1 SDCLNSLFS
10 QSHRRGS
17 TPSRYCRR
25 HPKKH
30 YPLFRFCN
38 PQKLRFNK
46 LKHSAMDSKP
56 SSKLNCRHCGSS
68 EINEDRRR
76 GDTVCMN
83 CGAVLEEGM
92 IVNEVEFQDS
102 AAGSAQ
108 VIGQFMANDSS
119 GFLPGS
125 ASLASKLGF
134 QRESRQLTLN
144 NARRRLQ
151 QVGGQLRLTQ
161 HQIDMAYNFYR
172 TILNR
177 GWTRGRKVN
186 YVIAA
191 CLYIVCRTEGTH
203 HMLLDL
209 SDLLQVNVYVLGR
222 SYTEIAKR
230 LCINIPALDPCLYIQ
245 RFAQKLEFGD
255 KSREVETTAMRLLQ
269 RMKKDWIAVGR
280 RPAGLAASAL
290 LVAGRLHNYNRTVE
304 DVARLIAKISE
315 QTARK
320 RLQEFAKT
328 PSSTLTIEEFLSV
341 DYEGEHDPPAFLE
354 GLKRATTDRDE
365 TDMDRMCKE
374 VGELEALIDR
384 EMEKLQERRV
394 RGIVSGLF
402 VVAGTGTAASTSSA
416 AAGQQPST
424 PAEPAAAEKPDV
436 KPDAAAQFLLNCD
449 DAEVNLSARH
459 VLKDALE
466 GVVDA
471 EELECCVDDLH
482 QAVGAGPSSQQQQEQ
497 QQPQTSSSSLTR
509 SAGHGVDHMMAAVGI
524 DMKPALSSLA
534 QAPGII
540 TKSECYTSI
549 ETKPFLA
556 PTDDAANDGEL
567 SLEGID
573 DEELEREY
581 LLSRREVLIKAR
593 DWYRR
598 NADWLR
604 DTEKRRAK
612 LAAVAAAAAAAAS
625 GDPSGV
631 GSVDVDDDVAQLA
644 AAASATATSAPRRRT
659 KRTAHASGI
668 QTTEQAIEVA
678 IRSKRSLSSKINYE
692 ALKLLSEPLV
702 KQQPG
707 EEAAAATADQHS
719 ALPSP
724 VAVKPPPA
732 GDDLPPPPPPAV
744 SSANAPI
751 DIDHVD
757 APSTLSKQASAS
769 IDVVSSAAPVPA
781 PVSEPF
787 QQEYSQ
793 IVEDLD
799 DEDEYYDDDP
809 SSNVVQLLR
818 REGAGQYGAGAD
830 DFDDEWID

>member
-1 SDCLNSLFS
+1 DVRRAQQAVLNAEEKFLDSQQHRRTLQQQQQQALSMERDRLELEMDKYQKGEDKYLQLILREHDLIKSEQSLTQRVQAAEHEERKKFS
-10 QSHRRGS
+10 QLSAARSAPATSRSERTVTGPKYWTLIGSVAGTLLGVGAASLHRWLRL
-17 TPSRYCRR
+17 REA
-25 HPKKH
+25 KE
-30 YPLFRFCN
+30 N
-38 PQKLRFNK
+38 QKLAEALRGQADQLNNLLASLATAANANSTVARTDSNSTEASLLDRPTLDEAAKQLELERLIDIGMKRTAVLAASAAALGCFAAY
-46 LKHSAMDSKP
+46 LTHSAMDSKP

-92 IVNEVEFQDS
+92 IVNE
-102 AAGSAQ
+102 

-280 RPAGLAASAL
+280 RPLAWPHRPCWL
-290 LVAGRLHNYNRTVE
+290 PGGCITINRTVE
-304 DVARLIAKISE
+304 DVARSASRRR
-315 QTARK
+315 ASGCRSSP
-320 RLQEFAKT
+320 KT

-365 TDMDRMCKE
+365 TDMDRMCQE

-466 GVVDA
+466 GVVD
-471 EELECCVDDLH
+471 
-482 QAVGAGPSSQQQQEQ
+482 GRRAGMLRRR
-497 QQPQTSSSSLTR
+497 SSSGCRRWTIV
-509 SAGHGVDHMMAAVGI
+509 SAATGA
-524 DMKPALSSLA
+524 
-534 QAPGII
+534 
-540 TKSECYTSI
+540 T
-549 ETKPFLA
+549 
-556 PTDDAANDGEL
+556 
-567 SLEGID
+567 
-573 DEELEREY
+573 
-581 LLSRREVLIKAR
+581 
-593 DWYRR
+593 
-598 NADWLR
+598 
-604 DTEKRRAK
+604 
-612 LAAVAAAAAAAAS
+612 AAS
-625 GDPSGV
+625 D
-631 GSVDVDDDVAQLA
+631 
-644 AAASATATSAPRRRT
+644 
-659 KRTAHASGI
+659 
-668 QTTEQAIEVA
+668 
-678 IRSKRSLSSKINYE
+678 
-692 ALKLLSEPLV
+692 
-702 KQQPG
+702 
-707 EEAAAATADQHS
+707 
-719 ALPSP
+719 
-724 VAVKPPPA
+724 
-732 GDDLPPPPPPAV
+732 
-744 SSANAPI
+744 
-751 DIDHVD
+751 
-757 APSTLSKQASAS
+757 
-769 IDVVSSAAPVPA
+769 
-781 PVSEPF
+781 F
-787 QQEYSQ
+787 
-793 IVEDLD
+793 VEF
-799 DEDEYYDDDP
+799 
-809 SSNVVQLLR
+809 
-818 REGAGQYGAGAD
+818 
-830 DFDDEWID
+830 FD